1 MSRSQTSSRWKWH
14 RTKNHAKERRGWI
27 TTLPHEVSL
36 KPGKK
41 RVLPTGWHLRPEE
54 GVWLQAAHEEWGAV
68 SVTAGLS
75 IDQSGREEVVLVLR
89 NDANK
94 TVTLEKGKAIKVA
107 YRCNAE
113 RGSDEPRL

>member
-1 MSRSQTSSRWKWH
+1 M
-14 RTKNHAKERRGWI
+14 
-27 TTLPHEVSL
+27 
-36 KPGKK
+36 
-41 RVLPTGWHLRPEE
+41 
-54 GVWLQAAHEEWGAV
+54 WLQAAHEEWGAV

-75 IDQSGREEVVLVLR
+75 IDQSGREEVVLVFR

-113 RGSDEPRL
+113 RGSDEPRLQRVGEVEVTENMSKRAAEYWDEVAKHQ